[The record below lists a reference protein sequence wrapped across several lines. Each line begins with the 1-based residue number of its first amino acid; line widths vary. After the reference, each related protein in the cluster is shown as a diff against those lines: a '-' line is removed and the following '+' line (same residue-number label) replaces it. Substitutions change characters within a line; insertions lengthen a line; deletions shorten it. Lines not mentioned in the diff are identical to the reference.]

1 MKRSI
6 TLNNKK
12 KKQQQQQ
19 QQQTTITKFM
29 NDFYFKTI
37 KLFLIKFILPLYV
50 YEYVN
55 YNMR

>member
-12 KKQQQQQ
+12 KQ
-19 QQQTTITKFM
+19 QQQTTTIIIITKFM

-37 KLFLIKFILPLYV
+37 KLFLIKFITFICIY
-50 YEYVN
+50 